1 MSWRSWRTRWWK
13 VEPSGL
19 EAQHPKTLCFFFHLH
34 VLEES
39 HGAVRIAGIDQQQ
52 DSGHHVTA
60 KDVHSFAH
68 SVFADVVG
76 ELIHL
81 GTV

>member
-1 MSWRSWRTRWWK
+1 MRWWK
-13 VEPSGL
+13 VEQLSF
-19 EAQHPKTLCFFFHLH
+19 EVQHPKTLCFFFHLH

-39 HGAVRIAGIDQQQ
+39 HRAVRIAGIDQQQ
-52 DSGHHVTA
+52 DSRHHVTA

-76 ELIHL
+76 KLTHSS
-81 GTV
+81 TV